1 MSDSNKSAS
10 FDMGKGEMAA
20 LTSPPVFTDKL
31 EERAYLKERLC
42 AAIRIF
48 ADQGYDHT
56 IAGHLT
62 VRDPVD
68 PTSFWF
74 VFVSPPFYPECL
86 PDWLETMQH
95 NSATARTTC

>member
-1 MSDSNKSAS
+1 MSENSNKVAS

-74 VFVSPPFYPECL
+74 VPDFALLLLCL
-86 PDWLETMQH
+86 
-95 NSATARTTC
+95 SAAGHTE